1 MTLTV
6 AVKRQ
11 GGSAGSGT
19 RRGRVLIVDDEPVL
33 ARALERLLDLE
44 HDVTVVHTAEE
55 ALALVGDGR
64 RFDLILSDLML
75 PLMNGMEL
83 HARLTSTAADQA
95 AAMVFMTGGAFTA
108 PAQAFLDA
116 VPNPRVS
123 KPFGAS
129 LILGMVNE
137 RLRAE

>member
-1 MTLTV
+1 V
-6 AVKRQ
+6 AVKRE
-11 GGSAGSGT
+11 GGNEIGDA
-19 RRGRVLIVDDEPVL
+19 RRGRVLIIDDEPVL
-33 ARALERLLDLE
+33 AHALQRLLDLE
-44 HDVTVVHTAEE
+44 HDVTVVHSAEE
-55 ALALVGDGR
+55 ALALVADGC

-83 HARLTSTAADQA
+83 HARLTRTAADQA

-116 VPNPRVS
+116 VPNPRVA

-137 RLRAE
+137 RLRAA